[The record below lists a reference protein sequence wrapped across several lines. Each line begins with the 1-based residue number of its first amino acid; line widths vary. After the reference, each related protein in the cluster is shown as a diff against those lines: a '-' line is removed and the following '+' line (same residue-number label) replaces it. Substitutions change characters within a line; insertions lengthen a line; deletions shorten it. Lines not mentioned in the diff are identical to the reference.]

1 MTQPRLVAT
10 DLDGTLLRRDGSLSD
25 RNLRALRTAQDAG
38 AEVVVVTARP
48 PRYLDQLADT
58 TGLTG
63 TAVCSNGAV
72 VYDIA
77 TRTVTASRPLAL
89 PTARSVADLLA
100 AELPEIAFGI
110 EAAGHIHFEPAFLLR
125 FSGDPA
131 FESVLPSR
139 EALWQTGIP
148 LAKLLAWSDRTD
160 ADTLLTTVERVAPGL
175 AQYTHSGGRGLL
187 EVSATGV
194 TKAGTL
200 SLLCA
205 ERGLTAADVVAFG
218 DMPNDLDVLRWA
230 GAGYA
235 MANAHPAVLAA
246 APYRTLSHEEDG
258 VGVVLERL
266 YGPLGAAD
274 LGAADLAAGNLGAG
288 EEFTVTPVVTH
299 VPAAPA
305 VPTTRVTPVPRS

>member
-1 MTQPRLVAT
+1 MTLPRLVAT

-48 PRYLDQLADT
+48 PRYLDRLADA

-63 TAVCSNGAV
+63 TAVCSNGAL

-89 PTARSVADLLA
+89 PTARLVADLFT
-100 AELPEIAFGI
+100 AELPEISFGI
-110 EAAGHIHFEPAFLLR
+110 ETGDQVFFEPSFLLR
-125 FSGDPA
+125 FSGDEEQ
-131 FESVLPSR
+131 ESVVPSR
-139 EALWQTGIP
+139 EALWGTGMP
-148 LAKLLAWSDRTD
+148 LTKLFAWSDRTD
-160 ADTLLTTVERVAPGL
+160 ADTLLTTVERAAPGL

-187 EVSATGV
+187 EISATGV

-218 DMPNDLDVLRWA
+218 DMPNDLDILRWA

-235 MANAHPAVLAA
+235 MANAHPTVLAA
-246 APYRTLSHEEDG
+246 ARYRTLSHEEDG

-266 YGPLGAAD
+266 YGPLGAGD
-274 LGAADLAAGNLGAG
+274 LRAG
-288 EEFTVTPVVTH
+288 EGFTVTPVVTH
-299 VPAAPA
+299 VPTAPTAPTAPA
-305 VPTTRVTPVPRS
+305 TRVTPVPRS

>member
-1 MTQPRLVAT
+1 MRTPRLVAT

-25 RNLRALRTAQDAG
+25 RNLRALRTARDAG

-48 PRYLDQLADT
+48 PRYLDRLAES

-63 TAVCSNGAV
+63 TAVCSNGAL

-89 PTARSVADLLA
+89 PTARLVADRFA
-100 AELPEIAFGI
+100 AELPEISFGI
-110 EAAGHIHFEPAFLLR
+110 ETGDRVLFEPSFLLR
-125 FSGDPA
+125 FSGDDEGA
-131 FESVLPSR
+131 SVVPSR
-139 EALWQTGIP
+139 EALWSTGTHPIT
-148 LAKLLAWSDRTD
+148 KLLAWSDRTEAD
-160 ADTLLTTVERVAPGL
+160 ALLATVERAAPGL

-187 EVSATGV
+187 EISATGV

-218 DMPNDLDVLRWA
+218 DMPNDLDILRWA

-246 APYRTLSHEEDG
+246 APYRTLTHEEDG
-258 VGVVLERL
+258 VGVVLEQL
-266 YGPLGAAD
+266 YGAVGAGSLGA
-274 LGAADLAAGNLGAG
+274 GSFGTGEPGAG

-299 VPAAPA
+299 VPTTPAA
-305 VPTTRVTPVPRS
+305 RVTPVPRS